1 MEIEFT
7 IDENLLMRVI
17 DETRPGAENEH
28 KAVHS
33 ILSQLYT
40 MSMLWRNSIDVVLTN
55 GKHTSLDS
63 ERYQK
68 YLDDKVSGKQVNF
81 DANEDE
87 NQD

>member
-1 MEIEFT
+1 
-7 IDENLLMRVI
+7 
-17 DETRPGAENEH
+17 
-28 KAVHS
+28 
-33 ILSQLYT
+33 
-40 MSMLWRNSIDVVLTN
+40 MSMLWRDSIDVVLTN

-87 NQD
+87 DQD